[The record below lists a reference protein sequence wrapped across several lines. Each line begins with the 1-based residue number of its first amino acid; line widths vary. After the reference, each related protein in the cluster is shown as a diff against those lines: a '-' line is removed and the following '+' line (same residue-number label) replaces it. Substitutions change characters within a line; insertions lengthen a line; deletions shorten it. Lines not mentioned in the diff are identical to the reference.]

1 MKVPLVECSLERKEL
16 FYMNI
21 EKLKQDLAAKPSSN
35 KTEFKDVIVVFTGAP
50 VTKYYDKLRDANG
63 NVVKDSKGK
72 STKGTKLLGY
82 TYTFSELGT
91 SKMVKVV
98 HSQGNL
104 DLTLLNVYKASG
116 MGYDL
121 RNANMIFIDER
132 GGLKNYV

>member
-1 MKVPLVECSLERKEL
+1 MD
-16 FYMNI
+16 I
-21 EKLKQDLAAKPSSN
+21 EKLKQDLAVKSSAN
-35 KTEFKDVIVVFTGAP
+35 KTEFKDVLVVFTGAP
-50 VTKYYDKLRDANG
+50 VTEYYDKLRDANG
-63 NVVKDSKGK
+63 NIVKDSKGK

-98 HSQGNL
+98 LSQGNL
-104 DLTLLNVYKASG
+104 NLTLLNVYKTSG

>member
-1 MKVPLVECSLERKEL
+1 
-16 FYMNI
+16 MNI

-35 KTEFKDVIVVFTGAP
+35 KTEFKDVLVVFTGAP
-50 VTKYYDKLRDANG
+50 VTEYYDKLRDANG
-63 NVVKDSKGK
+63 NVVKDGNGK

-98 HSQGNL
+98 LSQGNY
-104 DLTLLNVYKASG
+104 DLTLLNVYKTSG